1 MYRQTPCDLA
11 SSLGYEQCVQ
21 FLRSHSC
28 PTGNC
33 FIKCFYCFS
42 NKTALI
48 ELIRIVFLLSPVSVL
63 TCFQNILLV
72 SSQRKSKRLLDDGG
86 YTDQVKRPRNG

>member
-33 FIKCFYCFS
+33 LS
-42 NKTALI
+42 NVFTVLALT
-48 ELIRIVFLLSPVSVL
+48 ELIRIVFFIVFSINANF
-63 TCFQNILLV
+63 FQNVLV
-72 SSQRKSKRLLDDGG
+72 VSIQRKSKRLLDDGG